1 MAKSQLRIGAV
12 LSYINII
19 VGALK
24 YIFYDSIIF
33 STYLS
38 KLALRVVL
46 QVITG
51 RYNLVFD

>member
-33 STYLS
+33 
-38 KLALRVVL
+38 
-46 QVITG
+46 
-51 RYNLVFD
+51 FDLFKQTSFTSSVTSYHRQI